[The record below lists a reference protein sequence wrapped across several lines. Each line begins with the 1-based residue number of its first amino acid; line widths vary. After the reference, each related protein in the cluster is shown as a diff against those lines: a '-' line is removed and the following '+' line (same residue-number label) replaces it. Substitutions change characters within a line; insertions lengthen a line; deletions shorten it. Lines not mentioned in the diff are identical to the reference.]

1 MRPLLSMRDALRDP
15 EVFAE
20 VLEGESW
27 SGWRTLL
34 IAIMGE
40 GLTEDERIVF
50 EFLTGRPREPLQRI
64 EEAFLVIGRR
74 SGKTRAAAVLAAY
87 LAALCDY
94 DLALGE
100 RAVVLVLSASIAQAA
115 RAFGYIRGIFNAVPV
130 LKELVINETADT
142 IVLSTG
148 TDIEVCPA
156 NFRTLRGRTA
166 VAVICDEIAFWRN
179 ESNYSAN
186 PDNEILAAARPA
198 LATTGGP
205 LICISSPYAKRGEM
219 WLAYKRDYGAKGDP
233 LILIA
238 KAESRAL
245 NPTLP
250 QRVVDRA
257 YERDAVAAAAEY
269 GAEFRSDIEAF
280 VSLEAVE
287 ACVEFGCRERPA
299 LSSLS
304 YVASTDPSGG
314 SSDSFTLAIA
324 HREKDGRVVLDCV
337 RERAPPFSPEAVV
350 ADFAATLKSYR
361 CATLFGDRYAGQFPR
376 ELFRKCGVT
385 YTPAERSK
393 SDLYVELLPLI
404 NSRRVELLDD
414 RKAIAQLVGLERRT
428 SRVGKDSIDHA
439 PGGHDDRINAITG
452 VVVTAAARAPMSI
465 SPRVLEMAG
474 RHAAGRALALTAGRF
489 G

>member
-1 MRPLLSMRDALRDP
+1 MRPLLPMRDALSDP
-15 EVFAE
+15 EVF
-20 VLEGESW
+20 GEILVGSSW
-27 SGWRTLL
+27 DGWRTLL
-34 IAIMGE
+34 IALCGE
-40 GLTEDERIVF
+40 RLTDDERIVF
-50 EFLTGRPREPLQRI
+50 EFLTGRSREPLQRI

-74 SGKTRAAAVLAAY
+74 SGKTRAAAILAAY

-115 RAFGYIRGIFNAVPV
+115 RAFGYIKGIFNAVPV

-142 IVLSTG
+142 IALSTG

-186 PDNEILAAARPA
+186 PDHEILAAARPA

-205 LICISSPYAKRGEM
+205 LVCISSPYAKRGEL
-219 WLAYKRDYGAKGDP
+219 WNAFRRDYGAKGDP
-233 LILIA
+233 LILMA

-250 QRVVDRA
+250 QKVVNRA
-257 YERDAVAAAAEY
+257 YERDPLAAGAEF

-287 ACVEFGCRERPA
+287 ACVEFGCRERPP
-299 LSSLS
+299 LSSLR
-304 YVASTDPSGG
+304 YVAFTDPSGG
-314 SSDSFTLAIA
+314 SSDSFTLAVA
-324 HREKDGRVVLDCV
+324 HREQDGRVIVDAI
-337 RERAPPFSPEAVV
+337 RERQPPFSPEAVV

-361 CATLFGDRYAGQFPR
+361 CATVFGDKYAGQFPR
-376 ELFRKCGVT
+376 ELYRKCGVV
-385 YTPAERSK
+385 YQPAERSK
-393 SDLYVELLPLI
+393 SEFYVELLPMI
-404 NSRRVELLDD
+404 NSRRVDLLDD
-414 RKAIAQLVGLERRT
+414 RKAIMQLVGLERRT

-439 PGGHDDRINAITG
+439 PGALDDRINAIAG
-452 VVVTAAARAPMSI
+452 SIVTAASKSPMAIHPKILELASRP
-465 SPRVLEMAG
+465 SPWGVRYRG
-474 RHAAGRALALTAGRF
+474 RL
-489 G
+489 

>member
-1 MRPLLSMRDALRDP
+1 MRPLLSVRDALRDP
-15 EVFAE
+15 EVFGE
-20 VLEGESW
+20 VLSGSSW
-27 SGWRTLL
+27 DGWRTLL
-34 IAIMGE
+34 IALCGE
-40 GLTEDERIVF
+40 ALTDSERVTF
-50 EFLTGRPREPLQRI
+50 QALTGREREPGQRI

-74 SGKTRAAAVLAAY
+74 SGKTRAAAVLASY
-87 LAALCDY
+87 LAGLVDY
-94 DLALGE
+94 DLSLGE
-100 RAVVLVLSASIAQAA
+100 RAVVLVLSASIAQAS
-115 RAFGYIRGIFNAVPV
+115 RAFDYIRAIFSAVPV
-130 LKELVINETADT
+130 LRELVTNETADS
-142 IVLSTG
+142 ISLSTG

-166 VAVICDEIAFWRN
+166 VAVIADEIAFWRN

-186 PDNEILAAARPA
+186 PDKEILDAARPA

-205 LICISSPYAKRGEM
+205 LVCISSPYAKRGEM

-257 YERDAVAAAAEY
+257 YERDPLAAAAEY

-287 ACVEFGCRERPA
+287 ACVSPGVYERAP
-299 LSSLS
+299 LSSVR
-304 YVASTDPSGG
+304 YTAFTDPSGG
-314 SSDSFTLAIA
+314 SADSFTLAIC
-324 HREKDGRVVLDCV
+324 HRERDGRVTLDCV
-337 RERAPPFSPEAVV
+337 RERQPPFSPETVV
-350 ADFAATLKSYR
+350 ADFAATLKAYR
-361 CATLFGDRYAGQFPR
+361 CPSVSGDKYAGEFPR

-393 SDLYVELLPLI
+393 SEIYVECLPLI
-404 NSRRVELLDD
+404 NSRRVDLLDD
-414 RKAIAQLVGLERRT
+414 RRAISQLCALERRT

-439 PGGHDDRINAITG
+439 PGAHDDRINSIAG
-452 VVVTAAARAPMSI
+452 AVVTAAAYLPMVISDEALEYARRIPHRHSI
-465 SPRVLEMAG
+465 
-474 RHAAGRALALTAGRF
+474 F
-489 G
+489 Y